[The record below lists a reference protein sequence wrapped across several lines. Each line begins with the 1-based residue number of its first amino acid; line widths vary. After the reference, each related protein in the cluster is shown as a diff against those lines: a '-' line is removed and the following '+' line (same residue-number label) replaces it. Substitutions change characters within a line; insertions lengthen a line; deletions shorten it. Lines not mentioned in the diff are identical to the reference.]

1 MNKYYAASH
10 LLVGK
15 HKVHKHLSYKMIA
28 KQTQAFW
35 KLHPLVGMMGTLD
48 SWEKKQTTNESLFYN
63 RNELCSCVYYLAT
76 YYYAQSL
83 SCIQLFAT
91 SRTVVH
97 QVPLSME
104 FSKQEYWSGLPFPTP
119 GDLSNPGIEPMSPAS
134 PALAGRFITSCATWE
149 AQLIGALQ
157 SGQIFPVILAAF
169 CPKYG

>member
-35 KLHPLVGMMGTLD
+35 KLHPLEGMMGTLD

-76 YYYAQSL
+76 YYYAQLL

-91 SRTVVH
+91 SWTVAH

-104 FSKQEYWSGLPFPTP
+104 FSKNTGVDCHFLLQRIFPTQGLNPCLQHLLHWQADSLPVVPP
-119 GDLSNPGIEPMSPAS
+119 GKPNLLVLCNLEKYFQLS
-134 PALAGRFITSCATWE
+134 
-149 AQLIGALQ
+149 
-157 SGQIFPVILAAF
+157 
-169 CPKYG
+169 